1 MRMYHPNL
9 EPPHNECEVMT
20 DRQAAVLA
28 DSGWLPAPEPET
40 DSAAHVPTV
49 RYAPDLRTDSE
60 READENAEL
69 GRRQVVARKRSKTDP
84 DKGEDTTS

>member
-1 MRMYHPNL
+1 MRMYHPDL
-9 EPPHNECEVMT
+9 EPPHNECEVMD

-40 DSAAHVPTV
+40 DSPAHVPTV
-49 RYAPDLRTDSE
+49 TYQPVAPK
-60 READENAEL
+60 A
-69 GRRQVVARKRSKTDP
+69 KRGTKTEP